1 MMNTTMRRRE
11 AHKVEKDRPALESL
25 NRVDYSL
32 RRFYVDEFHTRHI
45 PILPKGSKVL
55 DLGGTK
61 VDKRGQ
67 FDLNQ
72 YGFETIY
79 VNISPKKSPDV
90 IADASDLPFEDASF
104 DAVICSELLE
114 HVEDP
119 LLVVREAYRVLKP
132 GGILFVCVPFL
143 FRIHADPEDYGRYT
157 DYFWAKHME
166 KIGFRD
172 VIIEKQGLYWSV
184 LMEMFRSFAYEM
196 AKEKRPK
203 SIWMRKQVA
212 RLVHWGRIKAL
223 AWDAK
228 PTTQENSY
236 FSSFTT
242 GFGIKGLK

>member
-1 MMNTTMRRRE
+1 MNTALSEQKIQNHQT
-11 AHKVEKDRPALESL
+11 AAPAIESL

-32 RRFYVDEFHTRHI
+32 RRYYVDEFHTRYI
-45 PILPKGSKVL
+45 PTLPMGSRVL

-72 YGFETIY
+72 YDLETIY
-79 VNISPKKSPDV
+79 VNISPKKNPDV

-119 LLVVREAYRVLKP
+119 LLVVREAYRVLKS

-157 DYFWAKHME
+157 DYFWAKHLE
-166 KIGFRD
+166 KIGFQD
-172 VIIEKQGLYWSV
+172 VLIEKQGLYWSV
-184 LMEMFRSFAYEM
+184 LMEMFRSYAYEM

-203 SIWMRKQVA
+203 SPWMRKQVA

-223 AWDAK
+223 DWDSKTATRQD
-228 PTTQENSY
+228 PY

-242 GFGIKGLK
+242 GFGIKGTK